1 MTLKT
6 FNDHICDLYKAS
18 KSLLKQVPFALFSSD
33 KYANLLFIHHL
44 DDYTREK
51 YISETAE
58 TTLWGGISSTSI
70 DRSYTTDNIEEI
82 FDLYDKSVTSN
93 KNIILIE
100 GVPGIGK
107 TMLCKEIAYRWACK
121 ELISSDKLVLLLFLR
136 DPSTQSINSIE
147 DLVCYFH
154 KSKSQRNGIS
164 KISSILQSTKGFNTT
179 IILDGFDEI
188 PYVKREAKF
197 FQRLLLKEILPYCRI
212 VITSRPTASNMDMLR
227 RMARVNME
235 ILGFTSKNR
244 KVFIKN
250 EFKDNTAKLNKL
262 TEYLSK
268 NKIIDQLCYIP
279 FMLSVL
285 VFITKV
291 SDELPKSQ
299 TEVYSK
305 FIVYTI
311 SRFLQGIHLLPDTVP
326 EIIIVQINNLP
337 LKYKRH
343 FLGICRYAYDAL
355 QKDKIV
361 FTANEIRTDFP
372 TLADAPSHWSGLG
385 LLKTAQY
392 FSAKED
398 SNCTSYNFL
407 HLSIQE
413 YLAAYHITTLTINQ
427 QLSVIKDYFFDKK
440 YLNMWI
446 MYSGLC
452 EQPLALKHF
461 LSGNRFLLTS
471 RLFEVHKISAGILQS
486 KINCLYLFQ
495 CLPEFK
501 DLNLYNQIES
511 IFAKGELD
519 LSDHCL
525 SRKDIDMLTCILE
538 TLAITQWNLLNLSN
552 CNIDDAKC
560 HQMVEDLGNI
570 DRPIKFQ
577 NIDLSRNLL
586 TGVSLQAI
594 AGIPICCHAKWLHL
608 SDNSV
613 IRNTAA
619 LHLATEYA
627 FKEEIKVLS
636 LCIQINDQ
644 INIVLKNLNQQNI
657 ISQLNY
663 ATCWITAVYLI
674 DCKIDKMIAGTLKN
688 LVSNS
693 LNKLCLWNCHMPEN
707 DMFNLLFIMRDENKG
722 KVFCLYSKSRL
733 VDINFVIAYNVLN
746 ERSFFALMFI
756 LLNDVSV
763 ILHMVNDIH
772 INYAIIS
779 SPKLSET
786 NGLTEIQMF
795 KCNVSDETATS
806 LCKFIRQCTKIVKIM
821 LVDNNFEL
829 ALLIK
834 IINAIKE
841 YCSLVEIHIRDNL
854 TEDGCCIISDELCCN
869 KIPYIQSLV
878 MFSNKHPR
886 YFKCFRSC
894 NKQISEVHRNKAIR
908 LQPLE
913 DPSKKTSISY
923 SLIYEKITFNIND
936 NLDTLLSTPY
946 IFLCES
952 KLVLTRINSY
962 LTAHM
967 VLVSKSLEPTCLTE
981 IQLEYCS
988 ITKSEVAIKLLDKII
1003 NCQKLTTFL
1012 YSDNHVKIDSRTLQ
1026 IFTCELISLPCIKT
1040 IHINDMILQN
1050 SDMSAIREKLYNY
1063 PKLEA
1068 MIRNDNLVMRNG
1080 ENADKLEY
1088 SPTFSNKTMWFQ
1100 HCTINLSKIM
1110 HSSYK
1115 CVEITNCVIYDETM
1129 QFCDNVTS
1137 LELLDISH
1145 NQITKSAMK
1154 TLVSIILNSN
1164 ALKELYLIDN
1174 CIRRGITNEEVY
1186 NNFDMLEIA
1195 NDLATAISTKDDLQ
1209 ILILNEI
1216 YLISTIEIVAKA
1228 LRNISG
1234 LKKLNFNGTI
1244 SKNETLPSEIKDI
1257 VAKNHS
1263 LQSLYLNDLNLKVKG
1278 TIDIARALCDISN
1291 IEILDL
1297 QNNNITER
1305 AAEALASVIFNN
1317 FGLEELYLGNNHL
1330 EKGIITISTALKK
1343 ISSLKTLD
1351 LENNKMSEA
1360 VVTELAAAITA
1371 NKSLQKLWLD
1381 NNYNLGSSLK
1391 IISMACSKISS
1402 LEQLCLTNTGI
1413 SERGGDDIASI
1424 ISHNLTMVRL
1434 SISDNNLQSS
1444 GFIFVLNALKN
1455 IETLQYFHASGV
1467 SVTASITKQ
1476 LKKVIDKNQLL
1487 EELSLSDNSLE
1498 AGLIEVAESCNKLTR
1513 LKLLELS
1520 HTSIS
1525 PTQVVNL
1532 VSIISKSNSLESL
1545 SLGGITLNA
1554 IKNVYINI
1562 LNEKACTFKRVNIPS
1577 NKDSKVTEVVCYELL
1592 KLKTIRDFLLNYDW
1606 IYLSYSYEY
1615 VHISYQYE
1623 DIFHKLFKNGTE
1635 YKTILQETKKKL
1647 SQIDSKAML
1656 SSLQVI
1662 RTLKVINLE
1671 NNNIDEDAATELAG
1685 HLHCNNILEQLW
1697 LRGNELYDKGASVVL
1712 QSLHNLSTL
1721 LILDLSYNHLS
1732 SKSADGIA
1740 VVVGNNCSLQQLW
1753 LDGNELLTRGV
1764 VRIAS
1769 ALKNLCSLRIL
1780 SLCSNGITDDAAEE
1794 ISNVITNN
1802 TLLVDLLLGDNQLES
1817 TGVCKIAI
1825 TLRKVLML
1833 RKLNLSNN
1841 QITPYAAKD
1850 LAVTLSNCTN
1860 LQQAFFSDNM
1870 LGTTGAIKIA
1880 NALKCINT
1888 LQVLTLS
1895 NNNIT
1900 ESAADALVGVLKNNI
1915 SLKIVLISRNEL
1927 QTTGTNYIV
1936 QAAKNVSRL
1945 QLLDISDNKVSVY
1958 KRKLF
1963 KNTFAIN
1970 KNFIIIV

>member
-18 KSLLKQVPFALFSSD
+18 QTLLKQVTFPLFSSD

-51 YISETAE
+51 YINKTAE
-58 TTLWGGISSTSI
+58 TTLGGGISSTEI
-70 DRSYTTDNIEEI
+70 DRSYTIDNTEEI
-82 FDLYDKSVTSN
+82 FDLYDRNVTSN
-93 KNIILIE
+93 KNILLIE

-136 DPSTQSINSIE
+136 DPSTQNINCIE

-154 KSKSQRNGIS
+154 KSNIQCNEIY
-164 KISSILQSTKGFNTT
+164 KISSMLQATKGTNITV
-179 IILDGFDEI
+179 ILDGYDEI

-197 FQRLLLKEILPYCRI
+197 FQQLLSKNILPYCRI
-212 VITSRPTASNMDMLR
+212 VITTRPTATNMDMLR
-227 RMARVNME
+227 RMARVNVE

-250 EFKDNTAKLNKL
+250 EFKDNTDKLNKL
-262 TEYLSK
+262 TEYLDK

-291 SDELPKSQ
+291 SDELPKSR

-305 FIVYTI
+305 FIIYTI
-311 SRFLQGIHLLPDTVP
+311 SRFLQSDKFLPDTIP
-326 EIIIVQINNLP
+326 EVTIVQINDLSP
-337 LKYKRH
+337 EYKTY
-343 FLGICRYAYDAL
+343 FLGICRYAYNAL
-355 QKDKIV
+355 QENKIV

-372 TLADAPSHWSGLG
+372 TLADAPSNWSGLG

-398 SNCTSYNFL
+398 NNCTSYNFL

-413 YLAAYHITTLTINQ
+413 YLAAYHITTLSINR
-427 QLSVIKDYFFDKK
+427 QLSVIKNYFFDKK

-471 RLFEVHKISAGILQS
+471 RFFEVQKISTSILQS
-486 KINCLYLFQ
+486 KIKCLYLFQ
-495 CLPEFK
+495 CLLEFK
-501 DLNLYNQIES
+501 DPNLYNQVSS

-525 SRKDIDMLTCILE
+525 SQKDIDMLTSILVKL
-538 TLAITQWNLLNLSN
+538 TITQWNLLNLSN
-552 CNIDDAKC
+552 CKIDDAKC
-560 HQMVEDLGNI
+560 HQMVENLGNI
-570 DRPIKFQ
+570 NHPIKFR

-586 TGVSLQAI
+586 TGASLQAI
-594 AGIPICCHAKWLHL
+594 AGIPIYCHAKWLHL
-608 SDNSV
+608 PDNSV
-613 IRNTAA
+613 IYNTAA
-619 LHLATEYA
+619 LDLATEYA
-627 FKEEIKVLS
+627 FKEEVKMLS

-644 INIVLKNLNQQNI
+644 MNIVFKNLNQENI
-657 ISQLNY
+657 ISQLN
-663 ATCWITAVYLI
+663 ATYWITAVYLI
-674 DCKIDKMIAGTLKN
+674 NCKIDEMVTGTLN

-693 LNKLCLWNCHMPEN
+693 LNKLCIWNCRIPEN
-707 DMFNLLFIMRDENKG
+707 DMFNLLFIMREENKR

-733 VDINFVIAYNVLN
+733 ENNNFVIIYNVLSD
-746 ERSFFALMFI
+746 RSFFSLMFI

-763 ILHMVNDIH
+763 ILHMVNDVH

-786 NGLTEIQMF
+786 NKLTEIQMF
-795 KCNVSDETATS
+795 KCNVSDEASTS
-806 LCKFIRQCTKIVKIM
+806 LCEFIRQCTKIVKIM

-829 ALLIK
+829 GLLIK

-841 YCSLVEIHIRDNL
+841 YCSLIEIHIRDNL
-854 TEDGCCIISDELCCN
+854 TEGDCCVIADELCCN

-878 MFSNKHPR
+878 MFTNKHPR

-894 NKQISEVHRNKAIR
+894 NKQLSEIHRHKAIR

-913 DPSKKTSISY
+913 DPLNNTSISY
-923 SLIYEKITFNIND
+923 TLIYEKITFNINK
-936 NLDTLLSTPY
+936 NLDTFLSTPH
-946 IFLCES
+946 ILLCES
-952 KLVLTRINSY
+952 RLVLTRINSY

-967 VLVSKSLEPTCLTE
+967 VLISKSLEPTCLTE
-981 IQLEYCS
+981 IQLEYCI
-988 ITKSEVAIKLLDKII
+988 ITDSEVAKKLLEKII
-1003 NCQKLTTFL
+1003 KNCQKLTTFL
-1012 YSDNHVKIDSRTLQ
+1012 YSDNHVTIDSRTLQ
-1026 IFTCELISLPCIKT
+1026 IFACNLISLPWIKT
-1040 IHINDMILQN
+1040 LYINDTILQN
-1050 SDMSAIREKLYNY
+1050 SDISAIKEKLYNY

-1068 MIRNDNLVMRNG
+1068 IIRNDNLVMRNG
-1080 ENADKLEY
+1080 GSADELMY
-1088 SPTFSNKTMWFQ
+1088 SQTLSNKTIWFQ
-1100 HCTINLSKIM
+1100 YCKINLNKII
-1110 HSSYK
+1110 HSDYK
-1115 CVEITNCVIYDETM
+1115 CVEIKYSVIYDETM
-1129 QFCDNVTS
+1129 QFCDDVTS
-1137 LELLDISH
+1137 LELLDVSH
-1145 NQITKSAMK
+1145 NHITKSAMK
-1154 TLVSIILNSN
+1154 TLVSIISNSN
-1164 ALKELYLIDN
+1164 AIKELYLIDN
-1174 CIRRGITNEEVY
+1174 RIRRTIINEEVY
-1186 NNFDMLEIA
+1186 KNFNMLEIA

-1209 ILILNEI
+1209 ILVLNEI
-1216 YLISTIEIVAKA
+1216 YLTSTIEIVAKA
-1228 LRNISG
+1228 LRKASG
-1234 LKKLNFNGTI
+1234 LKKLDFNGTI
-1244 SKNETLPSEIKDI
+1244 GKNEALPSEIKGI
-1257 VAKNHS
+1257 VAKNYS
-1263 LQSLYLNDLNLKVKG
+1263 LQSLHLKDLNLKVKG
-1278 TIDIARALCDISN
+1278 TIDIARALCDISG

-1305 AAEALASVIFNN
+1305 AAETLASVISNN
-1317 FGLEELYLGNNHL
+1317 TGLEELYLGNNHL
-1330 EKGIITISTALKK
+1330 EKGIITISVALKK
-1343 ISSLKTLD
+1343 ILSLKTLD
-1351 LENNKMSEA
+1351 LENNKMSEK

-1371 NKSLQKLWLD
+1371 NKSLQNLWLD
-1381 NNYNLGSSLK
+1381 NNYKLGSSMK

-1402 LEQLCLTNTGI
+1402 LQQLCLTNTGM

-1424 ISHNLTMVRL
+1424 IYNNHTIIRL

-1444 GFIFVLNALKN
+1444 GFILMFNALKN
-1455 IETLQYFHASGV
+1455 IKTLRYFHASGV
-1467 SVTASITKQ
+1467 SITARITKQ
-1476 LKKVIDKNQLL
+1476 LKEVIDNNQLL
-1487 EELSLSDNSLE
+1487 EEFSLSDNSLE
-1498 AGLIEVAESCNKLTR
+1498 SGLIEIAESCSKLTG

-1520 HTSIS
+1520 HTSINS
-1525 PTQVVNL
+1525 TQVVNL
-1532 VSIISKSNSLESL
+1532 ASVISKSNSLESL
-1545 SLGGITLNA
+1545 SLGGITLSA
-1554 IKNVYINI
+1554 IKNLYVNI
-1562 LNEKACTFKRVNIPS
+1562 FNKKACTFMQVNNNS
-1577 NKDSKVTEVVCYELL
+1577 GKVIEFACYELL
-1592 KLKTIRDFLLNYDW
+1592 KMKTIRDFLLNYDW

-1615 VHISYQYE
+1615 VHISYLYE
-1623 DIFHKLFKNGTE
+1623 DIFHKLSKNKAE
-1635 YKTILQETKKKL
+1635 YKTVLQGTKKKL
-1647 SQIDSKAML
+1647 SQIDSKGMI
-1656 SSLQVI
+1656 SSLQII

-1671 NNNIDEDAATELAG
+1671 NNNIDEAAATELAG

-1697 LRGNELYDKGASVVL
+1697 MRGNELYDKGASVVL

-1732 SKSADGIA
+1732 SESADGIA

-1769 ALKNLCSLRIL
+1769 ALKKLSSLRIL

-1802 TLLVDLLLGDNQLES
+1802 TLLVDLLLGNNQLQP
-1817 TGVCKIAI
+1817 TGICKIAI

-1833 RKLNLSNN
+1833 RKLNLSNSR
-1841 QITPYAAKD
+1841 ITPDAAKE

-1860 LQQAFFSDNM
+1860 LQQAFFSDSM
-1870 LGTTGAIKIA
+1870 LGTEGTIKIA

-1900 ESAADALVGVLKNNI
+1900 ESAADVLVGVLKNNI
-1915 SLKIVLISRNEL
+1915 SLKIVLISKNEL
-1927 QTTGTNYIV
+1927 QTTGITHIV
-1936 QAAKNVSRL
+1936 QAVKNISRL
-1945 QLLDISDNKVSVY
+1945 QLLDVSDNKVSEY
-1958 KRKLF
+1958 KRRLF
-1963 KNTFAIN
+1963 KNN
-1970 KNFIIIV
+1970 NFIIIV